1 MPGIRRRIPASQLAR
16 DYGESLNEFSDS
28 IIGLLG
34 NEWPATDDAARV
46 TRRREV
52 CAAVSAAMIAAFDAS
67 TLAPEEREKLHPLI
81 ESVLMP
87 SWSKHCAKD
96 EPGLAAYVAER
107 AAHYLQG
114 QVADSRVK
122 SAVNMVGALLDA
134 IEAPESMRGPLQERL
149 IPAFAHRM
157 VGDAFRINEVRRN
170 FGIELSLLAT
180 VCALLQIS
188 VSYDPILRALRI
200 V

>member
-1 MPGIRRRIPASQLAR
+1 V
-16 DYGESLNEFSDS
+16 SLNEFSDS
-28 IIGLLG
+28 IISLLG
-34 NEWPATDDAARV
+34 NEWPAADEAARV

-81 ESVLMP
+81 DQVLLP
-87 SWSKHCAKD
+87 FWFKHCAKHGPD
-96 EPGLAAYVAER
+96 LAAFVSTR
-107 AAHYLQG
+107 SAHYLQG
-114 QVADSRVK
+114 HVAESRVK
-122 SAVNMVGALLDA
+122 SAVNMVARLLDS
-134 IEAPESMRGPLQERL
+134 IEAPEHLRAPLQERL

-157 VGDAFRINEVRRN
+157 VGDAYRINEVRRK

-180 VCALLQIS
+180 MGALLQIS

>member
-1 MPGIRRRIPASQLAR
+1 MPGIRRGIPASQLAR
-16 DYGESLNEFSDS
+16 DYGVSLNEFSDS

-34 NEWPATDDAARV
+34 NEWPAADDAARV
-46 TRRREV
+46 LRRREV

-67 TLAPEEREKLHPLI
+67 TLAPEEREKLHALI
-81 ESVLMP
+81 DEVLLP
-87 SWSKHCAKD
+87 FWSKHCAH
-96 EPGLAAYVAER
+96 EGPELAAFIAKRSAY
-107 AAHYLQG
+107 YLQG
-114 QVADSRVK
+114 RVADSRVK
-122 SAVNMVGALLDA
+122 SAVNMVRALLDA
-134 IEAPESMRGPLQERL
+134 IDAPELSRAALQERL

-157 VGDAFRINEVRRN
+157 VGDAYRINEVRRK

-180 VCALLQIS
+180 ICALLQIS

>member
-1 MPGIRRRIPASQLAR
+1 MPGTRRGIPASQLAR
-16 DYGESLNEFSDS
+16 DYGVSLNEFSDS

-34 NEWPATDDAARV
+34 SEWPAADEAARLN
-46 TRRREV
+46 RRREV
-52 CAAVSAAMIAAFDAS
+52 CAAVSAAMVAAFEAS

-81 ESVLMP
+81 DQVLLP
-87 SWSKHCAKD
+87 FWSQHCAQEGPD
-96 EPGLAAYVAER
+96 LAAFISTR
-107 AAHYLQG
+107 STHYLQG
-114 QVADSRVK
+114 SVADSRVK

-134 IEAPESMRGPLQERL
+134 IEAPDNLRAPLQERL

-157 VGDAFRINEVRRN
+157 VGDAYRINEVRRK

>member
-1 MPGIRRRIPASQLAR
+1 MPGIRRGIPASQLAR
-16 DYGESLNEFSDS
+16 DYGVSLNEFSES
-28 IIGLLG
+28 VIGLLG
-34 NEWPATDDAARV
+34 NEWPPADDAARLS
-46 TRRREV
+46 RRREV

-81 ESVLMP
+81 DEVLLP
-87 SWSKHCAKD
+87 FWSKHCGQD
-96 EPGLAAYVAER
+96 GPDLATFVSTR
-107 AAHYLQG
+107 SAHYLQG
-114 QVADSRVK
+114 QVAESRVK

-134 IEAPESMRGPLQERL
+134 IDTPAHLRASLQERL
-149 IPAFAHRM
+149 VPAFAHRM
-157 VGDAFRINEVRRN
+157 VGDAYRINEVRRK

-180 VCALLQIS
+180 IGALLQIS